1 MTILADGNIWKAF
14 ESPSMNMNFITV
26 SERDGDGVWIAQC
39 PAICG
44 CVRQGATR
52 KEALARIFPT

>member
-1 MTILADGNIWKAF
+1 
-14 ESPSMNMNFITV
+14 MNMNFITV